1 MCFEGAGMKDIV
13 AIALALC
20 LSAPAWADE
29 VKLKNGGVLKGIA
42 REECGRVVVET
53 ESGTVA
59 VSVDEVGSVVHDQAG
74 LHEYQERVASLGRD
88 PQAPAVFDLA
98 LWAKE
103 HQLGPYVNTLLY
115 WTLALDP
122 DHAQARKMLNYVRY
136 EGRWIPAQEWT
147 QAQQLAT
154 TPQRRSETPAKRAH
168 PAPEVS
174 PGYVYL
180 GIPPSIPPRGSENHG
195 GYGNDSMF
203 SYPYPIRGLYG
214 SR

>member
-1 MCFEGAGMKDIV
+1 MKDTI

-29 VKLKNGGVLKGIA
+29 VKLKNGGTLKGLV

-53 ESGTVA
+53 EAGTVI
-59 VSVDEVGSVVHDQAG
+59 VPVDEVGSVVQDPAG
-74 LHEYQERVASLGRD
+74 LHEYQDRVAALGRN
-88 PQAPAVFDLA
+88 PQASEVFGLA

-136 EGRWIPAQEWT
+136 EGRWVPAQERVL
-147 QAQQLAT
+147 AQERPAT
-154 TPQRRSETPAKRAH
+154 PPRRSETPAKRMR
-168 PAPEVS
+168 PSPEVS
-174 PGYVYL
+174 PGYVYF

-203 SYPYPIRGLYG
+203 AYPYPMSRGYGIR
-214 SR
+214 

>member
-1 MCFEGAGMKDIV
+1 MKDTI

-29 VKLKNGGVLKGIA
+29 VKLKNGGLLKGLV

-53 ESGTVA
+53 ESGTVT
-59 VSVDEVGSVVHDQAG
+59 VPVDEVGSVVQDPVG
-74 LHEYQERVASLGRD
+74 LHEYEERVAELGRN

-122 DHAQARKMLNYVRY
+122 DHAQARKMLNYVRW
-136 EGRWIPAQEWT
+136 EGRWIPAQERV
-147 QAQQLAT
+147 QAQEHAAT
-154 TPQRRSETPAKRAH
+154 PPRRSETAAKRAH

-174 PGYVYL
+174 PGYVYF
-180 GIPPSIPPRGSENHG
+180 GIPPSLPPRGSENHG
-195 GYGNDSMF
+195 GYGGNGSMF
-203 SYPYPIRGLYG
+203 SYPYPMRVLVAG